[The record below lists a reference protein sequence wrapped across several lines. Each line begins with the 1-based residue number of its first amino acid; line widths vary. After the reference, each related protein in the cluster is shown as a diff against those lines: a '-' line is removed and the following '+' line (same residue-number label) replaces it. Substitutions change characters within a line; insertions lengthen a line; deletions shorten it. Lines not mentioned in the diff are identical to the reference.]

1 MKNLSKSEEQLM
13 SYLWIS
19 KNLFLKDLIS
29 LYPDPKPAKTTIA
42 TLLKRLQVKGFVK
55 YTVFGNS
62 RQYTAVIEK
71 EEYLSL
77 RFKEIITL
85 HFKDSIADFTAF
97 ITHTLKLDRTE
108 LSALKKTIDQEVI
121 THRNK
126 DAVFY

>member
-62 RQYTAVIEK
+62 RQYTALIEK
-71 EEYLSL
+71 DEYLSL
-77 RFKEIITL
+77 RFKEIIRL